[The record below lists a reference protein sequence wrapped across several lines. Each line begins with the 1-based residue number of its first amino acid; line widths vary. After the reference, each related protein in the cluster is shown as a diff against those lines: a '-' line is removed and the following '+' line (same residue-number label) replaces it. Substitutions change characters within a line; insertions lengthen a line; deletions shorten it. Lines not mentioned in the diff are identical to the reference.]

1 MNAQWF
7 SGTIRVATVL
17 ALGSAIA
24 PVVCEAAMPNKLL
37 GALVGSVRDNAGVP
51 QMGAMVQLFNRYE
64 KPIEKAITNG
74 AGEFGFDALTPDVYS
89 IRVTLSSF
97 MPALKRNIAITSG
110 NTSVLAINL
119 ASVLSSVELV
129 YSSPNS
135 GALMSDDWKW
145 VLRSSMATRPVL
157 RIFDAS
163 AQGTSSSASTAI
175 FSDTRGFVTL
185 SSGEATPFTSLGN
198 QPDLGTTFALATSL
212 FGAHHLQIAGNIGYA
227 AQSDLPATGFRTSF
241 SRNDMQGPA
250 VKLTMQQVML
260 PNRSA
265 SALVGSNQGNAP
277 ALRTMSLTFIEHTE
291 VVDGID
297 LEYGASL
304 DSVTFIDR
312 LNYISPFARLTYHL
326 GDKSKLQIGYSSGAP
341 PVELLQSQN
350 EAEADL
356 HRDVMALAVLPRVS
370 LRAGQ
375 ALVQRTQNVEIGYE
389 IQAGSRTISVAAYR
403 ESVGNGALT
412 MSTPAG
418 FYMAGDLL
426 PELSSNSSVFNIG
439 QYERYGYSAT
449 LAQQLGENYSAAVSY
464 GRGGVLTT
472 SDDAVLTTGD
482 ADELRRLIRRAQ
494 RQWIRGSVSG
504 VAPVTGTRFAASY
517 EWSGSQS
524 LTPGH
529 VYLTQRLY
537 PETGLNVRVRQPL
550 PLWGS
555 LPGRVEATAEF
566 RNMLAQ
572 GYLPISLADS
582 RRLVL
587 SHSPR
592 AVRGGLSFIF

>member
-1 MNAQWF
+1 LNAHWF

-17 ALGSAIA
+17 SLGSAIA
-24 PVVCEAAMPNKLL
+24 PGVCEAAMPNKLL

-74 AGEFGFDALTPDVYS
+74 AGEFGFEALTPDVYS

-157 RIFDAS
+157 RIFDVGG
-163 AQGTSSSASTAI
+163 QGTSSSASTAI

-185 SSGEATPFTSLGN
+185 SSGEGTPFTSSGN

-227 AQSDLPATGFRTSF
+227 AQSELPATGFRTSF
-241 SRNDMQGPA
+241 SRSDMQGPA

-260 PNRSA
+260 PNRPTSA
-265 SALVGSNQGNAP
+265 VVGSSQGNAP
-277 ALRTMSLTFIEHTE
+277 ALRTMSLTLIEHTE
-291 VVDGID
+291 LVDGIE

-312 LNYISPFARLTYHL
+312 LNYVSPFARLTYHL
-326 GDKSKLQIGYSSGAP
+326 GDKSRVQIGYSSGAP

-350 EAEADL
+350 EVRRTCIGTSWRSQCCRGFPFEQVRRWSSEYRTWRSATKSKPEVEPSVSPLTAKASA
-356 HRDVMALAVLPRVS
+356 MAL
-370 LRAGQ
+370 
-375 ALVQRTQNVEIGYE
+375 
-389 IQAGSRTISVAAYR
+389 
-403 ESVGNGALT
+403 
-412 MSTPAG
+412 
-418 FYMAGDLL
+418 
-426 PELSSNSSVFNIG
+426 
-439 QYERYGYSAT
+439 
-449 LAQQLGENYSAAVSY
+449 
-464 GRGGVLTT
+464 
-472 SDDAVLTTGD
+472 
-482 ADELRRLIRRAQ
+482 
-494 RQWIRGSVSG
+494 
-504 VAPVTGTRFAASY
+504 
-517 EWSGSQS
+517 
-524 LTPGH
+524 
-529 VYLTQRLY
+529 
-537 PETGLNVRVRQPL
+537 
-550 PLWGS
+550 
-555 LPGRVEATAEF
+555 
-566 RNMLAQ
+566 
-572 GYLPISLADS
+572 
-582 RRLVL
+582 
-587 SHSPR
+587 
-592 AVRGGLSFIF
+592 